1 MLDETTYPLYNKY
14 LEYLMI
20 KFQYDAVVNLYGNGY
35 AGEISNEFIKKA
47 NPFNNLKPQKDRKIK
62 NTNSLQ
68 QLQMMG
74 IDVNIHKDGNFKPI
88 SKMLSNTE

>member
-14 LEYLMI
+14 LTYLMI

-35 AGEISNEFIKKA
+35 AGEISNESIEKA
-47 NPFNNLKPQKDRKIK
+47 NPFNNLKPQKDRKAK

-74 IDVNIHKDGNFKPI
+74 INVNIHKDSGFKPI
-88 SKMLSNTE
+88 SKMLGDTE

>member
-47 NPFNNLKPQKDRKIK
+47 NPFNNLKPQKDRKVK

-74 IDVNIHKDGNFKPI
+74 IDVNIHKDSSFKPI
-88 SKMLSNTE
+88 SKMLGDTE